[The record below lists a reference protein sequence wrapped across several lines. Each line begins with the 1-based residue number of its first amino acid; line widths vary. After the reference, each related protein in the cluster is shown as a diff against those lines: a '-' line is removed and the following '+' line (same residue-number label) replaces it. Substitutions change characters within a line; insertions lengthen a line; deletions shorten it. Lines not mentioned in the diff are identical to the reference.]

1 MKKVLFA
8 VALMFGALAASAQVS
23 VVKEAK
29 SKKGNPEEAAK
40 ILEAALTNPET
51 ANDPATWQ
59 LAGDFQ
65 KAIYEAENE
74 KAYMANVDKSIKV
87 DMPKMY
93 GSLLKMFEYYYKCD
107 EIEQAKVAKGEMKKP
122 KLRKKNAAVL
132 LQYRINLVNGGIE
145 AFNTGDHAS
154 ALKYFG
160 GYVDVVE
167 NPMFADQVDVLKAD
181 TATAL
186 YSNYATMA
194 AAAVKDNDAVI
205 KYGTIGKVNDSEG
218 WNSLMYMAE
227 VYGKEKVDSVKW
239 LEVVTEGVDR
249 FPTKDYFVANLMDH
263 YLNRGMTDEALAKID
278 QLLAVSETPYYMYVK
293 AILLMDK
300 KQYDPA
306 MVILDKIIANNTDL
320 VAESYSK
327 KGECYVIPAQDIVEE
342 NSKLNLEDPKYNAN
356 EAKIKEYYEK
366 AKPLFEKAKELKPD
380 NKQLWGQALLA
391 IYWKLNKSEYESL
404 AREMGVEL

>member
-40 ILEAALTNPET
+40 IIEAALTNPET
-51 ANDPATWQ
+51 ANDPETWK

-65 KAIYEAENE
+65 KAFYDAENE

-87 DMPKMY
+87 DVNKMY
-93 GSLLKMFEYYYKCD
+93 SSLLKMFEYYYKCD
-107 EIEQAKVAKGEMKKP
+107 ELEQAKVASGEMKKP
-122 KLRKKNAAVL
+122 KLRKKNAEVL
-132 LQYRINLVNGGIE
+132 LQLRINLVNGGIE
-145 AFNTGDHAS
+145 AFNAGNHAD

-160 GYVDVVE
+160 NYVDV
-167 NPMFADQVDVLKAD
+167 NTHPMFADQADVLKAD
-181 TATAL
+181 TAVAL
-186 YSNYATMA
+186 YSNYAAMA
-194 AAAVKDNDAVI
+194 ASAVKDHDAVI
-205 KYGTIGKVNDSEG
+205 KYGTIGKANDTEG
-218 WNSLMYMAE
+218 YNSLMFMAE

-249 FPTKDYFVANLMDH
+249 FPKTDYFVANLMDH

-278 QLLAVSETPYYMYVK
+278 QLLTVSETPYYLYVK
-293 AILLMDK
+293 GILLMDK
-300 KQYDPA
+300 KQYEPA
-306 MVILDKIIANNTDL
+306 MAILDKIIEKNTDL
-320 VAESYSK
+320 VAEAYSK
-327 KGECYVIPAQDIVEE
+327 KGECYIVPAQDIVEE
-342 NSKLNLEDPKYNAN
+342 NSKLNLDDPKYNAN
-356 EAKIKEYYEK
+356 EAKIKDYYEK

-404 AREMGVEL
+404 AREMGIEL

>member
-40 ILEAALTNPET
+40 IIEAALTNPET
-51 ANDPATWQ
+51 ANDPETWK

-65 KAIYEAENE
+65 KAIYDAENE
-74 KAYMANVDKSIKV
+74 KAYMANVDKSIQV
-87 DMPKMY
+87 DVNKMY
-93 GSLLKMFEYYYKCD
+93 SSLLKMFEYYYKCD
-107 EIEQAKVAKGEMKKP
+107 ELEQAKVASGEMKKP
-122 KLRKKNAAVL
+122 KLRKKNAEVL
-132 LQYRINLVNGGIE
+132 LQLRINLVNGGIE
-145 AFNTGDHAS
+145 AFNAGNHAD

-160 GYVDVVE
+160 NYVDV
-167 NPMFADQVDVLKAD
+167 NTHPMFADQADVLKAD
-181 TATAL
+181 TAVAL
-186 YSNYATMA
+186 YSNYAAMA
-194 AAAVKDNDAVI
+194 ASAVKDHDAVI
-205 KYGTIGKVNDSEG
+205 KYGTIGKANDTEG
-218 WNSLMYMAE
+218 YNSLMFMAE

-249 FPTKDYFVANLMDH
+249 FPKTDYFVANLMDH

-278 QLLAVSETPYYMYVK
+278 QLLTVSETPYYLYVK
-293 AILLMDK
+293 GILLMDK
-300 KQYDPA
+300 KQYEPA
-306 MVILDKIIANNTDL
+306 MAILDKIIEKNTDL
-320 VAESYSK
+320 VAEAYSK
-327 KGECYVIPAQDIVEE
+327 KGECYIVPAQDIVEE
-342 NSKLNLEDPKYNAN
+342 NSKLNLDDPKYNAN
-356 EAKIKEYYEK
+356 EAKIKDYYEK

-404 AREMGVEL
+404 AREMGIEL

>member
-40 ILEAALTNPET
+40 IIEAALTNPET
-51 ANDPATWQ
+51 ANDPETWK

-65 KAIYEAENE
+65 KAIYDAENE

-87 DMPKMY
+87 DVNKMY
-93 GSLLKMFEYYYKCD
+93 SSLLKMFEYYYKCD
-107 EIEQAKVAKGEMKKP
+107 ELEQAKVASGEMKKP
-122 KLRKKNAAVL
+122 KLRKKNAEVL
-132 LQYRINLVNGGIE
+132 LQLRINLVNGGIE
-145 AFNTGDHAS
+145 AFNAGNHAD

-160 GYVDVVE
+160 NYVDV
-167 NPMFADQVDVLKAD
+167 NTHPMFADQADVLKAD
-181 TATAL
+181 TAVAL
-186 YSNYATMA
+186 YSNYAAMA
-194 AAAVKDNDAVI
+194 ASAVKDHDAVI
-205 KYGTIGKVNDSEG
+205 KYGTIGKANDTEG
-218 WNSLMYMAE
+218 YNSLMFMAE

-239 LEVVTEGVDR
+239 LEVITEGVDR
-249 FPTKDYFVANLMDH
+249 FPKTDYFVANLMDH

-278 QLLAVSETPYYMYVK
+278 QLLTVSETPYYLYVK
-293 AILLMDK
+293 GILLMDK
-300 KQYDPA
+300 KQYEPA
-306 MVILDKIIANNTDL
+306 MAILDKIIEKNTDL
-320 VAESYSK
+320 VAEAYSK
-327 KGECYVIPAQDIVEE
+327 KGECYIVPAQDIVEE
-342 NSKLNLEDPKYNAN
+342 NSKLNLDDPKYNAN
-356 EAKIKEYYEK
+356 EAKIKDYYEK

-404 AREMGVEL
+404 AREMGIEL

>member
-8 VALMFGALAASAQVS
+8 VALMFRALAASAQVS

-40 ILEAALTNPET
+40 IIEAALTNPET
-51 ANDPATWQ
+51 ANDPETWK

-65 KAIYEAENE
+65 KAIYDAENE

-87 DMPKMY
+87 DVNKMY
-93 GSLLKMFEYYYKCD
+93 SSLLKMFEYYYKCD
-107 EIEQAKVAKGEMKKP
+107 ELEQAKVASGEMKKP
-122 KLRKKNAAVL
+122 KLRKKNAEVL
-132 LQYRINLVNGGIE
+132 LQLRINLVNGGIE
-145 AFNTGDHAS
+145 AFNAGNHAD

-160 GYVDVVE
+160 NYVDV
-167 NPMFADQVDVLKAD
+167 NTHPMFADQADVLKAD
-181 TATAL
+181 TAVAL
-186 YSNYATMA
+186 YSNYAAMA
-194 AAAVKDNDAVI
+194 ASAVKDHDAVI
-205 KYGTIGKVNDSEG
+205 KYGTIGKANDTEG
-218 WNSLMYMAE
+218 YNSLMFMAE

-249 FPTKDYFVANLMDH
+249 FPKTDYFVANLMDH

-278 QLLAVSETPYYMYVK
+278 QLLTVSETPYYLYVK
-293 AILLMDK
+293 GILLMDK
-300 KQYDPA
+300 KQYEPA
-306 MVILDKIIANNTDL
+306 MAILDKIIEKNTDL
-320 VAESYSK
+320 VAEAYSK
-327 KGECYVIPAQDIVEE
+327 KGECYIVPAQDIVEE
-342 NSKLNLEDPKYNAN
+342 NSKLNLDDPKYNAN
-356 EAKIKEYYEK
+356 EAKIKDYYEK

-404 AREMGVEL
+404 AREMGIEL

>member
-8 VALMFGALAASAQVS
+8 VALMFGALTASAQVS

-40 ILEAALTNPET
+40 IIEAALTNPET
-51 ANDPATWQ
+51 ANDPETWK

-65 KAIYEAENE
+65 KAIYDAENE

-87 DMPKMY
+87 DVNKMY
-93 GSLLKMFEYYYKCD
+93 SSLLKMFEYYYKCD
-107 EIEQAKVAKGEMKKP
+107 ELEQAKVASGEMKKP
-122 KLRKKNAAVL
+122 KLRKKNAEVL
-132 LQYRINLVNGGIE
+132 LQLRINLVNGGIE
-145 AFNTGDHAS
+145 AFNAGNHAD

-160 GYVDVVE
+160 NYVDV
-167 NPMFADQVDVLKAD
+167 NTHPMFADQADVLKAD
-181 TATAL
+181 TAVAL
-186 YSNYATMA
+186 YSNYAAMA
-194 AAAVKDNDAVI
+194 ASAVKDHDAVI
-205 KYGTIGKVNDSEG
+205 KYGTIGKANDTEG
-218 WNSLMYMAE
+218 YNSLMFMAE

-249 FPTKDYFVANLMDH
+249 FPKTDYFVANLMDH

-278 QLLAVSETPYYMYVK
+278 QLLTVSETPYYLYVK
-293 AILLMDK
+293 GILLMDK
-300 KQYDPA
+300 KQYEPA
-306 MVILDKIIANNTDL
+306 MAILDKIIEKNTDL
-320 VAESYSK
+320 VAEAYSK
-327 KGECYVIPAQDIVEE
+327 KGECYIVPAQDIVEE
-342 NSKLNLEDPKYNAN
+342 NSKLNLDDPKYNAN
-356 EAKIKEYYEK
+356 EAKIKDYYEK

-404 AREMGVEL
+404 AREMGIEL

>member
-40 ILEAALTNPET
+40 IIEAALTNPET
-51 ANDPATWQ
+51 ANDPETWK

-65 KAIYEAENE
+65 KAIYDAENE

-87 DMPKMY
+87 DVNKMY
-93 GSLLKMFEYYYKCD
+93 SSLLKMFEYYYKCD
-107 EIEQAKVAKGEMKKP
+107 ELEQAKVASGEMKKP
-122 KLRKKNAAVL
+122 KLRKKNAEVL
-132 LQYRINLVNGGIE
+132 LQLRINLVNGGIE
-145 AFNTGDHAS
+145 AFNAGNHAD

-160 GYVDVVE
+160 NYVDV
-167 NPMFADQVDVLKAD
+167 NTHPMFADQADVLKAD
-181 TATAL
+181 TAVAL
-186 YSNYATMA
+186 YSNYAAMA
-194 AAAVKDNDAVI
+194 ASAVKDHDAVI
-205 KYGTIGKVNDSEG
+205 KYGTIGKANDTEG
-218 WNSLMYMAE
+218 YNSLMFMAE

-249 FPTKDYFVANLMDH
+249 FPKTDYFVANLMDH

-278 QLLAVSETPYYMYVK
+278 QLLTVSETPYYLYVK
-293 AILLMDK
+293 GILLMAK
-300 KQYDPA
+300 KQYEPA
-306 MVILDKIIANNTDL
+306 MAILDKIIEKNTDL
-320 VAESYSK
+320 VAEAYSK
-327 KGECYVIPAQDIVEE
+327 KGECYIVPAQDIVEE
-342 NSKLNLEDPKYNAN
+342 NSKLNLDDPKYNAN
-356 EAKIKEYYEK
+356 EAKIKDYYEK

-404 AREMGVEL
+404 AREMGIEL

>member
-40 ILEAALTNPET
+40 IIEAALTNPET
-51 ANDPATWQ
+51 ANDPETWK

-65 KAIYEAENE
+65 KAIYDAENE

-87 DMPKMY
+87 DVNKMY
-93 GSLLKMFEYYYKCD
+93 SSLLKMFEYYYKCD
-107 EIEQAKVAKGEMKKP
+107 ELEQAKVASGEMKKP
-122 KLRKKNAAVL
+122 KLRKKNAEVL
-132 LQYRINLVNGGIE
+132 LQLRINLVNGGIE
-145 AFNTGDHAS
+145 AFNAGNHAD

-160 GYVDVVE
+160 NYVDV
-167 NPMFADQVDVLKAD
+167 NTHPMFADQADVLKAD
-181 TATAL
+181 TAVAL
-186 YSNYATMA
+186 YSNYAAMA
-194 AAAVKDNDAVI
+194 ASAVKDHDAVI
-205 KYGTIGKVNDSEG
+205 KYGTIGKANDTEG
-218 WNSLMYMAE
+218 YNSLMFMAE

-249 FPTKDYFVANLMDH
+249 FPKTDYFVANLMDH

-278 QLLAVSETPYYMYVK
+278 QLLTVSETPYYLYVK
-293 AILLMDK
+293 GILLMDK
-300 KQYDPA
+300 KQYEPA
-306 MVILDKIIANNTDL
+306 MAILDKIIEKNTDL
-320 VAESYSK
+320 VAEAYSK
-327 KGECYVIPAQDIVEE
+327 KGECYIVPAQDIVEE
-342 NSKLNLEDPKYNAN
+342 NSKLNLDDPKYNAN
-356 EAKIKEYYEK
+356 EAKIKDYYEK

-404 AREMGVEL
+404 AREMGIEL